1 MNTVFN
7 SIGKVFLFVWNFDY
21 ALKFRCMIWMSMCNG
36 GMIYDDYLVH
46 KYVVFLQIVCLLF
59 NHIRDLNLVQ
69 IFLCNVYYFECIYI
83 LIWFVHF
90 T

>member
-1 MNTVFN
+1 
-7 SIGKVFLFVWNFDY
+7 
-21 ALKFRCMIWMSMCNG
+21 MSMCNG
-36 GMIYDDYLVH
+36 GMINDDYLVH

-83 LIWFVHF
+83 LI
-90 T
+90 